1 MMNKKNY
8 ERATLAVVSLDQ
20 KDIITTSTY
29 TGDLRDPI
37 VLPNDEI
44 F

>member
-1 MMNKKNY
+1 MEKRQY
-8 ERATLAVVSLDQ
+8 ERAKMSALALAD

-29 TGDLRDPI
+29 TGDVSSGL
-37 VLPNDEI
+37 VLPEDI